1 MVIIKDSA
9 EMLEVPLTDSNTCL
23 IFYLGYSSKQV
34 SSAPKARKLQHFVAL
49 VKNIALIKANRVA
62 KIYNSM

>member
-1 MVIIKDSA
+1 MVIRKDSV
-9 EMLEVPLTDSNTCL
+9 EMLEVPLRDSTCL